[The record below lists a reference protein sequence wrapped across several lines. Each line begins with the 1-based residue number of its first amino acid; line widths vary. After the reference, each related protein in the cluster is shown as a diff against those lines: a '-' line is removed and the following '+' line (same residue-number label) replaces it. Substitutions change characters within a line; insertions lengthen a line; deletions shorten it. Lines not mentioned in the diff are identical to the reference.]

1 MCGAR
6 LLIGG
11 PRANLN
17 RMLMDGVSGLFRRRL
32 FAGLLSLGLVGGSL
46 AGSAALADQASAPT
60 GRWITP
66 AHNAVIQIFPCG
78 GNLCG
83 DIVGLV
89 PAGPGASMPTDWQGR
104 PQCGLTIINTAPA
117 TDASGNPVWQGT
129 VLDPRDGSV
138 YQAQIKL
145 DQDRHLEL
153 HGYLGLPIFGQT
165 QTWTPYSGRTLSDCR
180 LAAAAAPAGNG

>member
-1 MCGAR
+1 MRRGASVKSQSHQSK
-6 LLIGG
+6 
-11 PRANLN
+11 PCVKDWSFA
-17 RMLMDGVSGLFRRRL
+17 LFRL
-32 FAGLLSLGLVGGSL
+32 GLIAALLSLGLG
-46 AGSAALADQASAPT
+46 AGAAIADQPAAPT
-60 GRWITP
+60 GRWITA

-89 PAGPGASMPTDWQGR
+89 PSSPGASMPTDWQGR
-104 PQCGLTIINTAPA
+104 PQCGMTIINTAPA

-129 VLDPRDGSV
+129 VLDPRNGSV

-145 DQDRHLEL
+145 DQSRHLEL

-165 QTWTPYSGRTLSDCR
+165 QTWLPYSGRTLSDCR
-180 LAAAAAPAGNG
+180 LAAATAPPSNG